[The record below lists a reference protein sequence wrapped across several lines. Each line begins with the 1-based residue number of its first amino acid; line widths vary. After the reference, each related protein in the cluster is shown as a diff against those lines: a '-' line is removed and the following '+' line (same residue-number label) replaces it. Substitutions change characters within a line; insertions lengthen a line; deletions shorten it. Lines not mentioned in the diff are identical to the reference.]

1 MTKKT
6 EKRKQKHLRLM
17 KYETGLPVNI
27 VNVQY
32 YVTAEF
38 GLMQYIEVQ
47 CNTNDELNEEQPE
60 WIFFSEEAE
69 VLSVDIFGGTSDL
82 PDDVLNVMK
91 EYVKKSYKDK
101 NSLLYKY
108 FEQRRREGKKVQPLN

>member
-6 EKRKQKHLRLM
+6 EKQKYLRLM

-38 GLMQYIEVQ
+38 GLMQFIEVQ

-91 EYVKKSYKDK
+91 EYVKKSNKDK

-108 FEQRRREGKKVQPLN
+108 FEQSRRKGEKVQSIN